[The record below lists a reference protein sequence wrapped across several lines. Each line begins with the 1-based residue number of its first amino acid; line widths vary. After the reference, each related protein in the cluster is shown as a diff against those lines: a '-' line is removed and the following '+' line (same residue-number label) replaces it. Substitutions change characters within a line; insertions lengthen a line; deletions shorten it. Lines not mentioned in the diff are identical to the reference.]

1 MRMQNAESCA
11 LRPMQEEFY
20 PTSPSHSR
28 LARTGTTKGTR
39 QAKADDHVKFFVP
52 NSLKPA
58 ERAGAL
64 SLEEFDWTASPMFHL
79 IAASTMT
86 AYEIGHDKWI
96 QVIGGCPG
104 RSPIPKTLKS
114 KLMGTMQG
122 NECEA
127 LVLAYQRT
135 GDCGEVFSVR
145 ETFAF
150 GATAPNGAVCA
161 CCPASEGMLGGVGE
175 MLHGDLTLT
184 DKRGWNVYRTGS
196 NGGSADGDG
205 GSWGQ
210 DDTGGGGW
218 GQGTDGGG
226 AAWGQDDA
234 GGYGDQAADTY
245 SGQGSSSDGWGAA
258 EGGDGWESPAPAPV
272 ANGGGWGGNAAAGQ
286 GSNGGW
292 KR

>member
-184 DKRGWNVYRTGS
+184 DTRLERVPHGIERWQR
-196 NGGSADGDG
+196 
-205 GSWGQ
+205 
-210 DDTGGGGW
+210 
-218 GQGTDGGG
+218 
-226 AAWGQDDA
+226 
-234 GGYGDQAADTY
+234 
-245 SGQGSSSDGWGAA
+245 
-258 EGGDGWESPAPAPV
+258 
-272 ANGGGWGGNAAAGQ
+272 
-286 GSNGGW
+286 
-292 KR
+292 